1 MAAGILPLM
10 PTNLTCREEPSGGL
24 MRFEGR
30 DLHELDVYH
39 PRMRLAA
46 PLLLTVSRTAE
57 LERLLDAVRPR
68 ESEE

>member
-1 MAAGILPLM
+1 V
-10 PTNLTCREEPSGGL
+10 
-24 MRFEGR
+24 RFRRTG

-57 LERLLDAVRPR
+57 LEQRLDAARPR
-68 ESEE
+68 ESKE